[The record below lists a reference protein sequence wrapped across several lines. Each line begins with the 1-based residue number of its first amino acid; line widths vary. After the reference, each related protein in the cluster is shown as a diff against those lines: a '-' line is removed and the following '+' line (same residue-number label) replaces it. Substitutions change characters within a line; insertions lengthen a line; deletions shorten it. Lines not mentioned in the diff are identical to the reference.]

1 MFQLN
6 EVNIVLDEQARD
18 AILKSNEIADISKQ
32 LLEAQTQS
40 SEARAEARRLE
51 LTVSDRDAEKTE
63 LKLQL
68 DASIR
73 MRDFQAEELASL
85 RAQLSLLS
93 PPSRTEVACQTDL
106 LQFQANH
113 SEEGNRQRERLELQ
127 LRAANR

>member
-1 MFQLN
+1 M
-6 EVNIVLDEQARD
+6 
-18 AILKSNEIADISKQ
+18 
-32 LLEAQTQS
+32 LEAQTQS